1 MYYAIMPKYNIPRN
15 PLVKVTVDKINAFL
29 EARGITRTQ
38 AAIDS
43 RVSQPQVS
51 KILNGLTKKPN
62 DGLYKLCDYAEIK
75 YPPELSEVHM
85 DPRITKAISK
95 VWDGRDET
103 IELIVRMIE
112 CAAHV
117 NNIPRRQVNEQE
129 VT

>member
-1 MYYAIMPKYNIPRN
+1 MYYAVMPKYDLPRN
-15 PLVKVTVDKINAFL
+15 PLVKLTVDNINAFL
-29 EARGITRTQ
+29 EARYITRTQ
-38 AAIDS
+38 AAINCG
-43 RVSQPQVS
+43 VSQPQVS

-62 DGLYKLCDYAEIK
+62 DGLYRLCDYAGIK

-85 DPRITKAISK
+85 DPRITKAINK

-117 NNIPRRQVNEQE
+117 NSIQRRQGNEQE

>member
-1 MYYAIMPKYNIPRN
+1 MPKYIIPRN
-15 PLVKVTVDKINAFL
+15 PLVKLSVDKINAYL
-29 EARGITRTQ
+29 TEQGITYTK
-38 AAIDS
+38 AAFDTG
-43 RVSQPQVS
+43 VSQPQVS
-51 KILNGLTKKPN
+51 KILSGLTKKPN

-75 YPPELSEVHM
+75 YPPELFEVHT
-85 DPRITKAISK
+85 DPRITKAINK

-117 NNIPRRQVNEQE
+117 NSIKRHQVKDQE